1 MSLWLIVVA
10 VIVGLFQTSWP
21 QASTPGPLQAS
32 HPHPSAA
39 GLAKPRVL
47 DARNSWEIPT
57 SHSPGS
63 WCLPFPRVGVEGG
76 GSNSGSFHQPSWR
89 RGPHPSTKATKCLG
103 SQDHGQ
109 SMVRRGIHL
118 LFQNFV
124 FVQVMPAR
132 SLATF
137 LSARRGPA
145 VDCGTQSESKLRG
158 LLGGQG
164 WLWLDVGH
172 CGSNLTCCPQGW
184 DSSGSLR
191 QLWGGR
197 EKCVPSPSLLWD
209 SGV

>member
-1 MSLWLIVVA
+1 MPLSLGCSRPA
-10 VIVGLFQTSWP
+10 GLRPAPLDPHRHHTPTPVQLAWRNQESLMPEIAGKSRPATALAAGASLSPEWGWGGCLQLWKFPPAQLEKGPASQHQGHQMPGVSRSWSINGQERHP
-21 QASTPGPLQAS
+21 SSVSEFCVCAS
-32 HPHPSAA
+32 H
-39 GLAKPRVL
+39 
-47 DARNSWEIPT
+47 
-57 SHSPGS
+57 
-63 WCLPFPRVGVEGG
+63 
-76 GSNSGSFHQPSWR
+76 
-89 RGPHPSTKATKCLG
+89 
-103 SQDHGQ
+103 
-109 SMVRRGIHL
+109 
-118 LFQNFV
+118 
-124 FVQVMPAR
+124 AR